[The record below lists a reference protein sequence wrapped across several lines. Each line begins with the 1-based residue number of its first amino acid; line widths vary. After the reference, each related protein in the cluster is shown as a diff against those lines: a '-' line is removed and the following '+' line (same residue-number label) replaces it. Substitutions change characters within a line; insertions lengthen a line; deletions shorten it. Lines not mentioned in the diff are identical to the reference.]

1 MLLGLAVDT
10 AVGQQIGAGKFLI
23 AVKQSMCHDLV
34 PFEIHGG
41 NAVGQFLE
49 LFRVGHAVAGD
60 AHRIDLFPVET
71 MLGQQLVEA
80 VGIAGL
86 EEDQHLFFGLSGLLQ
101 QILGEVGT
109 AEIVPHE
116 AVVHLVHGGEHA
128 GGHVVAELALFP
140 AQHPINDAFFK
151 QFGGFCN
158 KSFPRYFLHLRSSS
172 LLFSPRAATVLAKSF
187 MVAANFAPSAALTH
201 STRVRSRSMPR

>member
-1 MLLGLAVDT
+1 M
-10 AVGQQIGAGKFLI
+10 
-23 AVKQSMCHDLV
+23 SHDLV
-34 PFEIHGG
+34 LFEIHGG
-41 NAVGQFLE
+41 NAVGQLLQ
-49 LFRVGHAVAGD
+49 LFGVGHAVAGD
-60 AHRIDLFPVET
+60 AHRVDLFPVEAV
-71 MLGQQLVEA
+71 LGQQLVEA

-86 EEDQHLFFGLSGLLQ
+86 EEHQHLFLGLGGFLQ
-101 QILGEVGT
+101 QILGEVGA

-128 GGHVVAELALFP
+128 GGHVVAELAFFP
-140 AQHPINDAFFK
+140 AQHPIDGAVFK